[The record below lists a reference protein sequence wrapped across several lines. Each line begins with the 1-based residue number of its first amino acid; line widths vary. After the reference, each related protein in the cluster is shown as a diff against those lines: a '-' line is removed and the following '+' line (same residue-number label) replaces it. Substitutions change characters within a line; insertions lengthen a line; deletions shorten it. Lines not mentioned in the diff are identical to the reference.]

1 MTESNDTRPLPD
13 KGQHHFEWVP
23 DEPLERAIAQAE
35 TVYGQRGQAIQCVWA
50 PAKRHEETTRHTLAD
65 GRAIEVYPHPRVPEW
80 HIVVELIGRVE
91 AAGSASSQ

>member
-1 MTESNDTRPLPD
+1 MTESNDTRPLPER
-13 KGQHHFEWVP
+13 GQHHFEWVP
-23 DEPLERAIAQAE
+23 DEPLESAIAQAE

>member
-50 PAKRHEETTRHTLAD
+50 PAKRHGETTRHALAD

>member
-1 MTESNDTRPLPD
+1 MSESNDTRPLPER
-13 KGQHHFEWVP
+13 GQHHFEWVP

-50 PAKRHEETTRHTLAD
+50 PAKRHEETTRHTLAG

>member
-1 MTESNDTRPLPD
+1 MTESNDTRPLPER
-13 KGQHHFEWVP
+13 GQHHFEWVP

-35 TVYGQRGQAIQCVWA
+35 TVYGKRGQAIQSVWA
-50 PAKRHEETTRHTLAD
+50 PAKRHRETTRHTLAD

-80 HIVVELIGRVE
+80 HIVVELIGRAE

>member
-1 MTESNDTRPLPD
+1 MAESNDTRPLPD

-35 TVYGQRGQAIQCVWA
+35 AVYNKRGQAIQSVWA
-50 PAKRHEETTRHTLAD
+50 PAKRHGETTRHALAD

>member
-1 MTESNDTRPLPD
+1 MSESNDTRPLPE

-23 DEPLERAIAQAE
+23 DEPLESAIAQAE
-35 TVYGQRGQAIQCVWA
+35 TVYGQRGQAIQSVWA

-80 HIVVELIGRVE
+80 HIVVELIGRVD

>member
-1 MTESNDTRPLPD
+1 MSESNDPRPLPE

>member
-1 MTESNDTRPLPD
+1 MSESNDTRPLPE

-23 DEPLERAIAQAE
+23 DEPLESAIAQAE

>member
-1 MTESNDTRPLPD
+1 MTESNDTRPLPER
-13 KGQHHFEWVP
+13 GQHHFEWVP
-23 DEPLERAIAQAE
+23 DEPLESAIAQAE

-80 HIVVELIGRVE
+80 HIVVELIGRVD

>member
-1 MTESNDTRPLPD
+1 MSESNDPRPLPE

-23 DEPLERAIAQAE
+23 DEPLESAIAQAE